1 MEIGAD
7 WAVCV
12 RARSSFVFSLAR
24 HCSSVLRLDKKTT
37 WNRRHFRRLRTHPLL
52 LFSSFLS
59 LSLTLFRFGR
69 LTTSTTPGRPLI
81 TRAQSAVAAAAVKA
95 THINRLSLSLP
106 KSIKLYVSNYTLQ
119 RNSIQIWN
127 EFGAPSLRMINAY
140 QNKKKKEKM
149 HTNNHVTVSYARNR
163 GGCYAIG

>member
-12 RARSSFVFSLAR
+12 RAIVFCFLSRSSLSLSVATWQENNLKSAPFPSPPDA
-24 HCSSVLRLDKKTT
+24 SS
-37 WNRRHFRRLRTHPLL
+37 P
-52 LFSSFLS
+52 SFLILS
-59 LSLTLFRFGR
+59 LSLSLFRFGR